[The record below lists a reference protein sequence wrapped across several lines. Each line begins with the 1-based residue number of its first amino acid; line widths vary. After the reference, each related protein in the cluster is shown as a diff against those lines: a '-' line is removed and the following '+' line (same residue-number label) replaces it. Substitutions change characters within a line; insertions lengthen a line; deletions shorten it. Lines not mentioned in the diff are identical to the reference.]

1 MPSPLRRSG
10 SRLLQNPRPGL
21 LPSPK
26 STGLGPLGPSRVVLS
41 TRQSSPTLRPAASL
55 LLASTL
61 GSRLTLEVDF
71 RAPLAA
77 CPGGTHTRRSFGPL
91 LGTLL
96 FEPSSQRCWSIS
108 VAPAATFRDSLAEL
122 ETGR

>member
-1 MPSPLRRSG
+1 MPPPLRRSG
-10 SRLLQNPRPGL
+10 SGLLQNPRPGL

-41 TRQSSPTLRPAASL
+41 TRQSSPTLRPAASF

-77 CPGGTHTRRSFGPL
+77 CPSGTHTRRSFGPL
-91 LGTLL
+91 LGTPL
-96 FEPSSQRCWSIS
+96 FE
-108 VAPAATFRDSLAEL
+108 LAKRTRRKRL
-122 ETGR
+122 EPN

>member
-1 MPSPLRRSG
+1 MPSPLRRGG

-77 CPGGTHTRRSFGPL
+77 CPGGAHTRRSFGPL
-91 LGTLL
+91 LGTPL
-96 FEPSSQRCWSIS
+96 FE
-108 VAPAATFRDSLAEL
+108 LADRPRRE
-122 ETGR
+122 RRQPP